1 VRGELE
7 MKNLLIALTFSL
19 LGYILSGCDEMSNA
33 EMLPDGGA
41 TDALPDTLLAVKT
54 DTLPA
59 VKTDTLPAV
68 KTDAQVERATSCP
81 TLFPPK
87 KGYIFTEGSVKCD
100 PAHFILHPGLT
111 CEQIMTTV
119 TTCCVS
125 VYGKSEKDSSLY
137 DLASLTRVNGSWVA
151 SRTTDSL
158 LICAGLLASRPWD
171 TAVCTTSGK
180 FLGWACPY

>member
-1 VRGELE
+1 

-19 LGYILSGCDEMSNA
+19 LGYILSGCDEMGNV

-41 TDALPDTLLAVKT
+41 TDAMPDTLPAVKT

-81 TLFPPK
+81 TLLPPK
-87 KGYIFTEGSVKCD
+87 KGYIFTEGSVRCD
-100 PAHFILHPGLT
+100 PEHFILYPGLT

-119 TTCCVS
+119 PTCCVS
-125 VYGKSEKDSSLY
+125 VYGKSLSDSSLY
-137 DLASLTRVNGSWVA
+137 DLASWTFVKVGSWVS

-158 LICAGLLASRPWD
+158 LMCADKIATRNGD